1 MEASGHD
8 AVRDVIHAR
17 TPRQREMVCGVAID
31 MSAPYAKAIREKLP
45 HADIVYDKFHVQKH
59 LNEAVDATRRS
70 EHARLL
76 KAHGR
81 RLSKTKC
88 LWLSGL
94 EHLSDE
100 SLARRE
106 DLLRASLRT
115 GKAWGLKEMFSDFWR
130 SRDKDFAAAN
140 FDFWHAQVLKSG
152 IRPMIRAAATL
163 RRHLGGLLAWFDSRI
178 DNAMSEGYNSV
189 IQTPPGVREGL
200 PELRELP
207 HRHPLPLREAGH
219 DARPGPRRG
228 HPPDLNAIRTRL
240 KSLKTERGFRGRYA
254 RSRAVSPATPAA
266 AGAPRRECTTP
277 SASANQP
284 WVNAV
289 AFWALAARR
298 SRLSRTCHAT
308 RSPPSSTKNPE
319 VPKKP
324 RAERSLRCY
333 NRLQSKR
340 RMSPQ

>member
-76 KAHGR
+76 KAHDR
-81 RLSKTKC
+81 RLSKTKY
-88 LWLSGL
+88 LWLSRL

-100 SLARRE
+100 ALARRE

-115 GKAWGLKEMFSDFWR
+115 GKAWGLKEMFSSFWR

-152 IRPMIRAAATL
+152 IRPMIRSAATL
-163 RRHLGGLLAWFDSRI
+163 KKHLGGLLARFDSRI

-189 IQTPPGVREGL
+189 IQ
-200 PELRELP
+200 
-207 HRHPLPLREAGH
+207 PLRAS
-219 DARPGPRRG
+219 A
-228 HPPDLNAIRTRL
+228 
-240 KSLKTERGFRGRYA
+240 RGFRNFENY
-254 RSRAVSPATPAA
+254 RAAILFHCGKLDMRPDLVRVGGILPT
-266 AGAPRRECTTP
+266 
-277 SASANQP
+277 
-284 WVNAV
+284 
-289 AFWALAARR
+289 
-298 SRLSRTCHAT
+298 
-308 RSPPSSTKNPE
+308 
-319 VPKKP
+319 
-324 RAERSLRCY
+324 
-333 NRLQSKR
+333 
-340 RMSPQ
+340 